1 MVILQ
6 ERKFSLMVIAMT
18 EQMKS
23 DPKKVV
29 HLNVERNS
37 AANSQIAL
45 ARLPA
50 AMHTLR
56 DKARQQLQLFLR
68 ELFDKVDDAMFELAD
83 KANNNHDQN
92 IFFDSMREVRIRR
105 RAMEASFFRC
115 IDIGFAQ
122 LLDPSAYRDE
132 KHAGEQAVS
141 LDDLSLVKNDEL
153 EEMVAVDGMVNKAN
167 EQFAEPIQHLTLRI
181 DHLVPTK
188 VYQKNNP
195 LGVDVICN
203 AFTDATKALNI
214 DVKAKLV
221 LFKLFDNI
229 VMTKLGK
236 LFDVL
241 NQTLIDANILPS
253 LKQDVSAK
261 KPTSSSSVDQF
272 GQGISAQ
279 YGLGAQK
286 AGAGTG
292 GLTQHYDDQTNQV
305 LHQLRDL
312 LGANRSTPR
321 AQLPGEEITTQDLI
335 KILSMA
341 QQQNTISAPI
351 ASGTPV
357 NLRSF
362 LAELL
367 RNETQTAAAIN
378 QVDDDVIN
386 LVSMMFEFILDD
398 RNLAAPM
405 KALIGRLQIPMVKV
419 AIADKT
425 FFSKGGHPARRLLN
439 EMAMAC
445 LGWQESSEE
454 NQRKDSL
461 FNKMEETVRAIL
473 TEFDTDMGIF
483 ERLLVDFRSF
493 LDKEKR
499 RAQILEQRTIDAEDG
514 KAKSERA
521 RAQVDAELNRICAGK
536 ELPLAVTKLLREAW
550 ANVMFIT
557 SLKQGVEG
565 DDWRNCSA
573 TAQQLV
579 WSVTAAMD
587 KDNRQRLLKLVPE
600 LLQKLRTGL
609 ESISFSPFETTNL
622 FKQLETV
629 HLARLRGDVKPQ
641 VDTPSVSAADLAAK
655 ANELA
660 AKNANMKAAM
670 VEAQMRAQQAANAA
684 QASAQTNTPS
694 DTQTKTQNSA
704 TAASALAAVDVAAV
718 AVKPSDVKS
727 TNEPVVTNA
736 VVADVQEHKPTISEP
751 EVPVAEAA
759 AEVMVTT
766 AVAADA
772 VVAPVTEQIFVVE
785 ETISEIVQADP
796 QHLALV
802 NNITQGTWFEMQGE
816 AGEKYRCRLAAII
829 RSVGKYIFVNRSGM
843 KVAEES
849 RESLAIA
856 LQAKRLTILD
866 DGMLFDRALEA
877 VIGTLRE
884 QRQTN

>member
-1 MVILQ
+1 MSEHL
-6 ERKFSLMVIAMT
+6 KA
-18 EQMKS
+18 

-37 AANSQIAL
+37 TANSQISL

-105 RAMEASFFRC
+105 RAMETSFFRS
-115 IDIGFAQ
+115 IDISFAR
-122 LLDPSAYRDE
+122 LLDPNAYRDE
-132 KHAGEQAVS
+132 KQKDETAVS

-153 EEMVAVDGMVNKAN
+153 EEMVAVDSMINKAN
-167 EQFAEPIQHLTLRI
+167 EQFSEPIQHLTLRI
-181 DHLVPTK
+181 DHLVPIK

-195 LGVDVICN
+195 LGVDVICS
-203 AFTDATKALNI
+203 AFTDATKTLSI

-229 VMTKLGK
+229 VMSRLGK
-236 LFDVL
+236 FFDVL

-253 LKQDVSAK
+253 LKQAVRAPR
-261 KPTSSSSVDQF
+261 KPTSNVAESFGKGLSAEVDLGLQAAPVT
-272 GQGISAQ
+272 GGVTAQ
-279 YGLGAQK
+279 Y
-286 AGAGTG
+286 
-292 GLTQHYDDQTNQV
+292 DEQTNQV
-305 LHQLRDL
+305 LSQLRNL
-312 LGANRSTPR
+312 LGANRSAPR
-321 AQLPGEEITTQDLI
+321 ASLPGEEITTQDLI
-335 KILSMA
+335 KILSLA
-341 QQQNTISAPI
+341 QQQNTYSMPVVNSAP
-351 ASGTPV
+351 A
-357 NLRSF
+357 NLRSM
-362 LAELL
+362 LNELL
-367 RNETQTAAAIN
+367 QQETQTAAAIN

-454 NQRKDSL
+454 SQRKDSL
-461 FNKMEETVRAIL
+461 YSKMEETVRAVL
-473 TEFDTDMGIF
+473 TEFDTDMSIF
-483 ERLLVDFRSF
+483 ERLLVDFRSY

-536 ELPLAVTKLLREAW
+536 DLPLAVTKLLREAW

-557 SLKQGVEG
+557 TLKQGVES

-579 WSVTAAMD
+579 WSVTASMD

-609 ESISFSPFETTNL
+609 EGISFSPFETTNL

-629 HLARLRGDVKPQ
+629 HLARLRGEPKPAIAEAAP
-641 VDTPSVSAADLAAK
+641 VASAAELATK
-655 ANELA
+655 AQELA
-660 AKNANMKAAM
+660 AKNASMKAAM
-670 VEAQMRAQQAANAA
+670 VEAQQKAQLAANAEAA
-684 QASAQTNTPS
+684 QARRV
-694 DTQTKTQNSA
+694 
-704 TAASALAAVDVAAV
+704 AVDV
-718 AVKPSDVKS
+718 
-727 TNEPVVTNA
+727 PVVTE
-736 VVADVQEHKPTISEP
+736 QEIIVDETSALEIH
-751 EVPVAEAA
+751 VAE
-759 AEVMVTT
+759 VGV
-766 AVAADA
+766 
-772 VVAPVTEQIFVVE
+772 
-785 ETISEIVQADP
+785 ISEIIATAVSAVDPTLLESPVIEPEATSVVETEVAHTVEIIEVNVQPEDFTADEPVTHSIQADP

-802 NNITQGTWFEMQGE
+802 NNITQGTWFEMQGD

-856 LQAKRLTILD
+856 LQTKRLTILD

-877 VIGTLRE
+877 VIGNLRE
-884 QRQTN
+884 KRTMN

>member
-1 MVILQ
+1 
-6 ERKFSLMVIAMT
+6 MT

-29 HLNVERNS
+29 QLNVERNS
-37 AANSQIAL
+37 VANSQIAL

-105 RAMEASFFRC
+105 RAMETSFFRS
-115 IDIGFAQ
+115 IDISFAQ
-122 LLDPSAYRDE
+122 LLDPNAYRDE
-132 KHAGEQAVS
+132 KQSGEKSVS

-167 EQFAEPIQHLTLRI
+167 ELFAEPIQHLTLRI

-203 AFTDATKALNI
+203 AFTDATKTLNV

-253 LKQDVSAK
+253 LKQDVRVK
-261 KPTSSSSVDQF
+261 KPSSTTSTSPADQY

-286 AGAGTG
+286 AGAETG
-292 GLTQHYDDQTNQV
+292 GLVQSYDDQTNQV

-312 LGANRSTPR
+312 LGANRSAPR
-321 AQLPGEEITTQDLI
+321 VQLPGEEITTQDLI
-335 KILSMA
+335 KILSLA
-341 QQQNTISAPI
+341 QQQNTISTPATSGAP
-351 ASGTPV
+351 A
-357 NLRSF
+357 NLRS
-362 LAELL
+362 LLSELL
-367 RNETQTAAAIN
+367 HNETQMAAAIN

-461 FNKMEETVRAIL
+461 FNKMEETVRSIL
-473 TEFDTDMGIF
+473 TEFDTDMSIF

-557 SLKQGVEG
+557 SLKQGVESEE
-565 DDWRNCSA
+565 WRSCSV

-587 KDNRQRLLKLVPE
+587 KDNRQSLLKLVPE

-629 HLARLRGDVKPQ
+629 HLARLRGETKSQ
-641 VDTPSVSAADLAAK
+641 AEAASVSAADLEAK
-655 ANELA
+655 AAALA
-660 AKNANMKAAM
+660 AKNASMKAAM
-670 VEAQMRAQQAANAA
+670 AEAQARAQQAATA
-684 QASAQTNTPS
+684 QAKVEESVAPANVIAEKLTPVVDS
-694 DTQTKTQNSA
+694 SVLQPSE
-704 TAASALAAVDVAAV
+704 ASSVSSVVIEPVDV
-718 AVKPSDVKS
+718 
-727 TNEPVVTNA
+727 
-736 VVADVQEHKPTISEP
+736 VVASTIAVEESVDVIEIVTADQILIEEPISE
-751 EVPVAEAA
+751 
-759 AEVMVTT
+759 
-766 AVAADA
+766 
-772 VVAPVTEQIFVVE
+772 
-785 ETISEIVQADP
+785 SLKADP

-856 LQAKRLTILD
+856 LQTKRLTILD

-884 QRQTN
+884 QRVSS

>member
-1 MVILQ
+1 MS
-6 ERKFSLMVIAMT
+6 EH
-18 EQMKS
+18 MKS

-29 HLNVERNS
+29 QLNVERNS
-37 AANSQIAL
+37 SANSQVAL

-50 AMHTLR
+50 AIHSLR
-56 DKARQQLQLFLR
+56 DKARQQLQICLR

-105 RAMEASFFRC
+105 RAMETAFFRS
-115 IDIGFAQ
+115 IDIRFAQ
-122 LLDPSAYRDE
+122 LLDPTAYRDE
-132 KHAGEQAVS
+132 SQSGEKNIS

-153 EEMVAVDGMVNKAN
+153 EEMVAVDGMINKAN
-167 EQFAEPIQHLTLRI
+167 EQYAESIQHLTLRI

-203 AFTDATKALNI
+203 AFTDATKILSV

-229 VMTKLGK
+229 IMTKLGK
-236 LFDVL
+236 LFSAL

-253 LKQDVSAK
+253 LKEDIRPKKSAASTADNK
-261 KPTSSSSVDQF
+261 DQ
-272 GQGISAQ
+272 I
-279 YGLGAQK
+279 GLGI
-286 AGAGTG
+286 GSEFNLG
-292 GLTQHYDDQTNQV
+292 GSARGDSGGFIQSYDEATNQV
-305 LHQLRDL
+305 LHQLRNL
-312 LGANRSTPR
+312 LGANRTSAP
-321 AQLPGEEITTQDLI
+321 ASLPGEEVATQDLI
-335 KILSMA
+335 KILSRA
-341 QQQNTISAPI
+341 QQQNTLSAPV
-351 ASGTPV
+351 APV
-357 NLRSF
+357 NLRHL
-362 LAELL
+362 LADLL
-367 RNETQTAAAIN
+367 RSETQTAASIN

-439 EMAMAC
+439 ELAMAC

-461 FNKMEETVRAIL
+461 YNKMEETVRTVL
-473 TEFDTDMGIF
+473 TDFDTDMSIF

-521 RAQVDAELNRICAGK
+521 RAQVDAELNRICANT
-536 ELPLAVTKLLREAW
+536 ELPMAVSKLLREAW

-557 SLKQGVEG
+557 SLKQGVDSDE
-565 DDWRNCSA
+565 WRNASV

-579 WSVTAAMD
+579 WSVTAPMD

-600 LLQKLRTGL
+600 LLQKVRTGL
-609 ESISFSPFETTNL
+609 ESISFSPFETTNM
-622 FKQLETV
+622 FKQLEMV
-629 HLARLRGDVKPQ
+629 HLARLRAEPKPTA
-641 VDTPSVSAADLAAK
+641 DTLTSAAALEAK
-655 ANELA
+655 ASEMA
-660 AKNANMKAAM
+660 RKNADMKAAM
-670 VEAQMRAQQAANAA
+670 LEAQRKAALNAVNPAPTQEIFTVVDEQQ
-684 QASAQTNTPS
+684 SADVTAEVTVEV
-694 DTQTKTQNSA
+694 A
-704 TAASALAAVDVAAV
+704 VEVAASDSEVL
-718 AVKPSDVKS
+718 SQ
-727 TNEPVVTNA
+727 
-736 VVADVQEHKPTISEP
+736 VADVGAIANEMIAEP
-751 EVPVAEAA
+751 IASREG
-759 AEVMVTT
+759 
-766 AVAADA
+766 
-772 VVAPVTEQIFVVE
+772 VTESIQI
-785 ETISEIVQADP
+785 DP

-802 NNITQGTWFEMQGE
+802 SNITQGTWFEMQGE
-816 AGEKYRCRLAAII
+816 SGEKYRCRLAAII

-849 RESLAIA
+849 RESLALA
-856 LQAKRLTILD
+856 LQTKRLTILD

-877 VIGTLRE
+877 VIGNLRE
-884 QRQTN
+884 QRLTN

>member
-1 MVILQ
+1 MS
-6 ERKFSLMVIAMT
+6 EH
-18 EQMKS
+18 MKS

-29 HLNVERNS
+29 QLNVERNS
-37 AANSQIAL
+37 TANSQVAL

-105 RAMEASFFRC
+105 RAMETAFFRS
-115 IDIGFAQ
+115 IDIRFAQ

-132 KHAGEQAVS
+132 SPSGEKSIS

-153 EEMVAVDGMVNKAN
+153 EEMVAVDGMINKAN
-167 EQFAEPIQHLTLRI
+167 EQFAEAIQHLTLRI

-203 AFTDATKALNI
+203 AFTDSTKTLNV

-236 LFDVL
+236 LFAAL
-241 NQTLIDANILPS
+241 NQTLVDANILPS
-253 LKQDVSAK
+253 LKEDVRPK
-261 KPTSSSSVDQF
+261 KSSSASTSVDQF
-272 GQGISAQ
+272 GQGISANFNV
-279 YGLGAQK
+279 GGSVGAE
-286 AGAGTG
+286 TG
-292 GLTQHYDDQTNQV
+292 GLVQSYDEQTNQV
-305 LHQLRDL
+305 LHQLRNL
-312 LGANRSTPR
+312 LGSNRSSPPV
-321 AQLPGEEITTQDLI
+321 QLPGEEVTTKDLI
-335 KILSMA
+335 KILSLA
-341 QQQNTISAPI
+341 QQQNTLSAP
-351 ASGTPV
+351 AAPV
-357 NLRSF
+357 NLRN
-362 LAELL
+362 LLGDLL
-367 RNETQTAAAIN
+367 RSETQTAAAIN

-461 FNKMEETVRAIL
+461 FNKMEETVRTVL
-473 TEFDTDMGIF
+473 TDFDTDMSIF

-536 ELPLAVTKLLREAW
+536 DLPLAVTKLLREAW

-557 SLKQGVEG
+557 SLKQGVDSDE
-565 DDWRNCSA
+565 WRNASA

-579 WSVTAAMD
+579 WSVVAPMD

-629 HLARLRGDVKPQ
+629 HLARLRGDQKP
-641 VDTPSVSAADLAAK
+641 VAEVATSSAAALEAK
-655 ANELA
+655 ATEMA
-660 AKNANMKAAM
+660 TKNADMKAAM
-670 VEAQMRAQQAANAA
+670 LEAQRKAQQAASAAIQSSVTQSSIVQPLIAQQPENQTEQRA
-684 QASAQTNTPS
+684 QAVTS
-694 DTQTKTQNSA
+694 DT
-704 TAASALAAVDVAAV
+704 
-718 AVKPSDVKS
+718 
-727 TNEPVVTNA
+727 
-736 VVADVQEHKPTISEP
+736 
-751 EVPVAEAA
+751 A
-759 AEVMVTT
+759 AEVSEPIFTV
-766 AVAADA
+766 VAESAA
-772 VVAPVTEQIFVVE
+772 VVNETEAAVVE
-785 ETISEIVQADP
+785 MPAANEVSVANEEFAASEDTSVATQSIGVSESTVDENISANTHDAAISESIQVDP

-802 NNITQGTWFEMQGE
+802 SNITQGTWFEMQGD

-849 RESLAIA
+849 RESLALA
-856 LQAKRLTILD
+856 LQTKRLTILD

-877 VIGTLRE
+877 VIGTLRD
-884 QRQTN
+884 QRNLS

>member
-1 MVILQ
+1 MSEHL
-6 ERKFSLMVIAMT
+6 KA
-18 EQMKS
+18 

-29 HLNVERNS
+29 QLNVERNS
-37 AANSQIAL
+37 TANSQIAL

-50 AMHTLR
+50 AMHSLR

-105 RAMEASFFRC
+105 RAMETSFFRS
-115 IDIGFAQ
+115 IDISFAR
-122 LLDPSAYRDE
+122 LLDPNAYRDE
-132 KHAGEQAVS
+132 KHVDDHSVS

-167 EQFAEPIQHLTLRI
+167 EQFSESIQHLTLRI
-181 DHLVPTK
+181 DHLVPIK

-195 LGVDVICN
+195 LGVDVICG
-203 AFTDATKALNI
+203 AFTDATKTLNV

-229 VMTKLGK
+229 VMARLGK
-236 LFDVL
+236 FFDVL
-241 NQTLIDANILPS
+241 NQALIDANILPS
-253 LKQDVSAK
+253 LKPVSRAPK
-261 KPTSSSSVDQF
+261 KPTSHVAESFGKGLSAEVDMGLQ
-272 GQGISAQ
+272 SAPV
-279 YGLGAQK
+279 
-286 AGAGTG
+286 TG
-292 GLTQHYDDQTNQV
+292 GFAPHYDEQTNQV
-305 LHQLRDL
+305 LSQLRNL
-312 LGANRSTPR
+312 LGASRSAPR
-321 AQLPGEEITTQDLI
+321 AQLPGEEITSQDLI
-335 KILSMA
+335 KILSLA
-341 QQQNTISAPI
+341 QQQNTYGMPVANSA
-351 ASGTPV
+351 PV
-357 NLRSF
+357 NLRSM
-362 LAELL
+362 LNELL
-367 RNETQTAAAIN
+367 HQETQTAAAIN

-461 FNKMEETVRAIL
+461 YSKMEETVRAVL
-473 TEFDTDMGIF
+473 SEFDTDMSIF
-483 ERLLVDFRSF
+483 ERLLVDFRSY

-521 RAQVDAELNRICAGK
+521 RAQVDAELNRICTGRD
-536 ELPLAVTKLLREAW
+536 LPLAVTKLLREAW

-557 SLKQGVEG
+557 SLKQGVESEE
-565 DDWRNCSA
+565 WRNCSM

-579 WSVTAAMD
+579 WSVTATMD

-622 FKQLETV
+622 FKQLEVV
-629 HLARLRGDVKPQ
+629 HLARLRGDAKPA
-641 VDTPSVSAADLAAK
+641 VADTVPVASAAELAIK
-655 ANELA
+655 AQELA
-660 AKNANMKAAM
+660 AKNANVKAALI
-670 VEAQMRAQQAANAA
+670 EAQQKAQLAANEALQA
-684 QASAQTNTPS
+684 QRAV
-694 DTQTKTQNSA
+694 KE
-704 TAASALAAVDVAAV
+704 TAAESITPATQDVVTEQNVIVAEVAPTAIDVAAV
-718 AVKPSDVKS
+718 TAAQPVTGNSSADVEAAKPVEPPAVEENVTIIVD
-727 TNEPVVTNA
+727 EPVT
-736 VVADVQEHKPTISEP
+736 QSIQ
-751 EVPVAEAA
+751 
-759 AEVMVTT
+759 
-766 AVAADA
+766 ADA
-772 VVAPVTEQIFVVE
+772 
-785 ETISEIVQADP
+785 

-829 RSVGKYIFVNRSGM
+829 RSVGKYIFVNRAGM

-856 LQAKRLTILD
+856 LQTKRLTILD

-884 QRQTN
+884 QRMTT

>member
-1 MVILQ
+1 M
-6 ERKFSLMVIAMT
+6 S

-37 AANSQIAL
+37 AANSQVAL

-50 AMHTLR
+50 AMHSLR

-105 RAMEASFFRC
+105 RAMESAFFRS

-122 LLDPSAYRDE
+122 LLDPTAYRDE
-132 KHAGEQAVS
+132 QQFSEKSVS

-203 AFTDATKALNI
+203 AFTDSTKVLNV

-253 LKQDVSAK
+253 LKQDVRVK
-261 KPTSSSSVDQF
+261 KPSTSSTADHY

-279 YGLGAQK
+279 YGLGGQQ
-286 AGAGTG
+286 AGAETG
-292 GLTQHYDDQTNQV
+292 GLVQNYDDQTNQV
-305 LHQLRDL
+305 LHHLRDL
-312 LGANRSTPR
+312 LGANRSAPR
-321 AQLPGEEITTQDLI
+321 VQLPGEEITTRDLI
-335 KILSMA
+335 KILSLA
-341 QQQNTISAPI
+341 QQQNTIGAPA
-351 ASGTPV
+351 ASGAPA
-357 NLRSF
+357 NLRS
-362 LAELL
+362 LLTDLL

-445 LGWQESSEE
+445 LGWQESSDE

-461 FNKMEETVRAIL
+461 FNKMDETVRAIL
-473 TEFDTDMGIF
+473 TDFDTDMSIF

-499 RAQILEQRTIDAEDG
+499 RASILEQRTIDAEDG

-536 ELPLAVTKLLREAW
+536 ELPLAATKLLREAW

-557 SLKQGVEG
+557 SLKQGVDSEE
-565 DDWRNCSA
+565 WRICSA

-579 WSVTAAMD
+579 WSVTATMD

-629 HLARLRGDVKPQ
+629 HLARLRGEVKPQ
-641 VDTPSVSAADLAAK
+641 TDAAAAVSAADLAAK
-655 ANELA
+655 ASDMA
-660 AKNANMKAAM
+660 AKNAKMNATKADTQKVAPQVISPALPETKAQDIAAPAPV
-670 VEAQMRAQQAANAA
+670 VEAPKEAVV
-684 QASAQTNTPS
+684 P
-694 DTQTKTQNSA
+694 SA
-704 TAASALAAVDVAAV
+704 TIVELPLASQTINETIEVAAKPVDEVVAPAEV
-718 AVKPSDVKS
+718 AVAS
-727 TNEPVVTNA
+727 
-736 VVADVQEHKPTISEP
+736 
-751 EVPVAEAA
+751 A
-759 AEVMVTT
+759 AEV
-766 AVAADA
+766 
-772 VVAPVTEQIFVVE
+772 FVVE
-785 ETISEIVQADP
+785 ESIHERVQADP

-856 LQAKRLTILD
+856 LQTKRLTILD

-884 QRQTN
+884 QRTLS

>member
-1 MVILQ
+1 
-6 ERKFSLMVIAMT
+6 MT

-29 HLNVERNS
+29 HLNVERNTT
-37 AANSQIAL
+37 ANAQVVL

-105 RAMEASFFRC
+105 RAMETSFFRS
-115 IDIGFAQ
+115 IDISFAQ

-132 KHAGEQAVS
+132 KRSADKSLS

-167 EQFAEPIQHLTLRI
+167 ELFAEPIQHLTLRI

-203 AFTDATKALNI
+203 AFTDATKALNV

-253 LKQDVSAK
+253 LKQDVRAK
-261 KPTSSSSVDQF
+261 KPSANTTADHY

-279 YGLGAQK
+279 YGMGTQK
-286 AGAGTG
+286 AGAETG
-292 GLTQHYDDQTNQV
+292 GLIQHYDDQTNQV

-312 LGANRSTPR
+312 LGSNRSAPR
-321 AQLPGEEITTQDLI
+321 AQMPGEEITTQDLI
-335 KILSMA
+335 KILSLA
-341 QQQNTISAPI
+341 QQQNTISAPV
-351 ASGTPV
+351 ASGVPV
-357 NLRSF
+357 NLRS
-362 LAELL
+362 LLTDLL
-367 RNETQTAAAIN
+367 RNETETVAAIN

-445 LGWQESSEE
+445 LGWQESSDE

-461 FNKMEETVRAIL
+461 FNKMEETVRSIL
-473 TEFDTDMGIF
+473 TEFDTDMSIF

-521 RAQVDAELNRICAGK
+521 RAQVDAELNRIGAGK
-536 ELPLAVTKLLREAW
+536 ELPAAVTKLLREAW

-557 SLKQGVEG
+557 SLKQGVESEE
-565 DDWRNCSA
+565 WRSCSA

-622 FKQLETV
+622 FKQLEVV

-641 VDTPSVSAADLAAK
+641 VDTPAVSAADLAAK
-655 ANELA
+655 ASEMA
-660 AKNANMKAAM
+660 AKNANVKAAM
-670 VEAQMRAQQAANAA
+670 VDAQRRAQQAANASA
-684 QASAQTNTPS
+684 QAKALNASTSAVES
-694 DTQTKTQNSA
+694 
-704 TAASALAAVDVAAV
+704 VAATTNL
-718 AVKPSDVKS
+718 A
-727 TNEPVVTNA
+727 NEPA
-736 VVADVQEHKPTISEP
+736 IQ
-751 EVPVAEAA
+751 
-759 AEVMVTT
+759 T
-766 AVAADA
+766 AVAAELISAQPA
-772 VVAPVTEQIFVVE
+772 VIEAVDPVAELVSQDAPVVDVPTAAQANPIFVVE
-785 ETISEIVQADP
+785 EAITESVQADP

-802 NNITQGTWFEMQGE
+802 NNITQGTWFEMQGD

-856 LQAKRLTILD
+856 LQTKRLTILD

-884 QRQTN
+884 QRNLS

>member
-1 MVILQ
+1 M
-6 ERKFSLMVIAMT
+6 S

-37 AANSQIAL
+37 TANSQVVL

-105 RAMEASFFRC
+105 RPMESAFFRS

-122 LLDPSAYRDE
+122 LLDPTAYRDE
-132 KHAGEQAVS
+132 QHSSEKSIS

-203 AFTDATKALNI
+203 AFTDATKVLSI

-253 LKQDVSAK
+253 LKQDVRVK
-261 KPTSSSSVDQF
+261 KPSTASTADHY

-279 YGLGAQK
+279 YGLGGQQ
-286 AGAGTG
+286 AGADTG
-292 GLTQHYDDQTNQV
+292 GLVQNYDDQTNQV
-305 LHQLRDL
+305 LHHLRDL
-312 LGANRSTPR
+312 LGANRSAPR
-321 AQLPGEEITTQDLI
+321 AQLPGEEITTRDLI
-335 KILSMA
+335 KILSLA
-341 QQQNTISAPI
+341 QQQNTTGAPA
-351 ASGTPV
+351 ASGAPA
-357 NLRSF
+357 NLRS
-362 LAELL
+362 LLTDLL
-367 RNETQTAAAIN
+367 RNETQTVAAIN

-445 LGWQESSEE
+445 LGWQESSDE

-461 FNKMEETVRAIL
+461 FNKMDETVRAIL
-473 TEFDTDMGIF
+473 TDFDTDMSIF

-536 ELPLAVTKLLREAW
+536 ELPLAATKLLREAW

-557 SLKQGVEG
+557 SLKQGVDSEE
-565 DDWRNCSA
+565 WRNCSA

-629 HLARLRGDVKPQ
+629 HLARLRGELKPQ
-641 VDTPSVSAADLAAK
+641 ADAAAAVSAAELAAN
-655 ANELA
+655 ASEMA
-660 AKNANMKAAM
+660 AKNAKMKEAM
-670 VEAQMRAQQAANAA
+670 ADAQKVAPQVVSTVVPMA
-684 QASAQTNTPS
+684 TP
-694 DTQTKTQNSA
+694 Q
-704 TAASALAAVDVAAV
+704 DVAAP
-718 AVKPSDVKS
+718 AP
-727 TNEPVVTNA
+727 
-736 VVADVQEHKPTISEP
+736 VADTSNEARVTAAATVELPSVSQAINEST
-751 EVPVAEAA
+751 EVAAQPVNEVVAA
-759 AEVMVTT
+759 AEVT
-766 AVAADA
+766 AVSNADQ
-772 VVAPVTEQIFVVE
+772 VIVVE
-785 ETISEIVQADP
+785 ESVSKSVQADP

-856 LQAKRLTILD
+856 LQTKRLTILD

-884 QRQTN
+884 QRTLG

>member
-1 MVILQ
+1 
-6 ERKFSLMVIAMT
+6 MT
-18 EQMKS
+18 EHMKS

-37 AANSQIAL
+37 GANSQVAL

-105 RAMEASFFRC
+105 RAMEASFFRS
-115 IDIGFAQ
+115 IDISFAQ

-132 KHAGEQAVS
+132 KQSADKSAS

-203 AFTDATKALNI
+203 AFTDATKTLNV

-253 LKQDVSAK
+253 LKQEVRAK
-261 KPTSSSSVDQF
+261 KLSPSSTDDHF
-272 GQGISAQ
+272 GRGISAQ
-279 YGLGAQK
+279 FGLDSQK

-292 GLTQHYDDQTNQV
+292 GLVQSYDDQTNQV

-312 LGANRSTPR
+312 LGANRSAPR
-321 AQLPGEEITTQDLI
+321 VQLPGEEITTQDLI
-335 KILSMA
+335 KILSLA
-341 QQQNTISAPI
+341 QQQNTIGAPV
-351 ASGTPV
+351 ASGAPV
-357 NLRSF
+357 SLRNL
-362 LAELL
+362 LTDLL

-445 LGWQESSEE
+445 LGWQESSDE

-461 FNKMEETVRAIL
+461 FNKMEETVRSIL
-473 TEFDTDMGIF
+473 TDFDTDMSIF

-521 RAQVDAELNRICAGK
+521 RAQVDAELNRICASK
-536 ELPLAVTKLLREAW
+536 ELPLAVAKLLREAW

-557 SLKQGVEG
+557 SLKQGVES
-565 DDWRNCSA
+565 DEWRSCST

-629 HLARLRGDVKPQ
+629 HLARLRGEVKPQ
-641 VDTPSVSAADLAAK
+641 VDVVPSVSAADLAAK
-655 ANELA
+655 ASEMA

-684 QASAQTNTPS
+684 AQAG
-694 DTQTKTQNSA
+694 KVQNI
-704 TAASALAAVDVAAV
+704 AVPA
-718 AVKPSDVKS
+718 
-727 TNEPVVTNA
+727 
-736 VVADVQEHKPTISEP
+736 
-751 EVPVAEAA
+751 PVAEGAA
-759 AEVMVTT
+759 ATTEVAPEL
-766 AVAADA
+766 AVKA
-772 VVAPVTEQIFVVE
+772 VVIAELSPTSQAVIEPVELVVEPVSDVVAVVEVAKATETDQIFVVE
-785 ETISEIVQADP
+785 ETISESVQADP

-802 NNITQGTWFEMQGE
+802 NNITQGTWFEMQGDG
-816 AGEKYRCRLAAII
+816 GEKYRCRLAAII

-856 LQAKRLTILD
+856 LQTKRLTILD

-884 QRQTN
+884 QRTMN

>member
-1 MVILQ
+1 MS
-6 ERKFSLMVIAMT
+6 EH
-18 EQMKS
+18 MKS

-29 HLNVERNS
+29 QLNVERNS
-37 AANSQIAL
+37 TANSQVAL

-105 RAMEASFFRC
+105 RAMETAFFRS
-115 IDIGFAQ
+115 IDIRFAQ

-132 KHAGEQAVS
+132 SPSGEKSIS

-153 EEMVAVDGMVNKAN
+153 EEMVAVDGMINKAN
-167 EQFAEPIQHLTLRI
+167 EQFAEAIQHLTLRI

-203 AFTDATKALNI
+203 AFTDSTKTLNV

-236 LFDVL
+236 LFAAL
-241 NQTLIDANILPS
+241 NQTLVDANILPS
-253 LKQDVSAK
+253 LKEDVRPK
-261 KPTSSSSVDQF
+261 KSSSASTSADQF
-272 GQGISAQ
+272 GQGISANFNV
-279 YGLGAQK
+279 GGSVGAE
-286 AGAGTG
+286 TG
-292 GLTQHYDDQTNQV
+292 GFVQSYDEQTNQV
-305 LHQLRDL
+305 LHQLRNL
-312 LGANRSTPR
+312 LGSNRSSPPV
-321 AQLPGEEITTQDLI
+321 QLPGEEVTTKDLI
-335 KILSMA
+335 KILSLA
-341 QQQNTISAPI
+341 QQQNTLSAP
-351 ASGTPV
+351 AAPV
-357 NLRSF
+357 NLRN
-362 LAELL
+362 LLGDLL
-367 RNETQTAAAIN
+367 RSETQTAAAIN

-461 FNKMEETVRAIL
+461 FNKMEETVRTVL
-473 TEFDTDMGIF
+473 TDFDTDMSIF

-536 ELPLAVTKLLREAW
+536 DLPLAVTKLLREAW

-557 SLKQGVEG
+557 SLKQGVDSDE
-565 DDWRNCSA
+565 WRNASA

-579 WSVTAAMD
+579 WSVVAPMD

-629 HLARLRGDVKPQ
+629 HLARLRGDQK
-641 VDTPSVSAADLAAK
+641 
-655 ANELA
+655 
-660 AKNANMKAAM
+660 
-670 VEAQMRAQQAANAA
+670 
-684 QASAQTNTPS
+684 
-694 DTQTKTQNSA
+694 
-704 TAASALAAVDVAAV
+704 
-718 AVKPSDVKS
+718 
-727 TNEPVVTNA
+727 
-736 VVADVQEHKPTISEP
+736 
-751 EVPVAEAA
+751 PVAEAA
-759 AEVMVTT
+759 TSSAAALEAKATEMATKNADMKAAMLEAQRKAQQAASAAIQSSVTQSSIVQPLIAQQPENQTEQRAQAVTSDAAAEVSEPIFTV
-766 AVAADA
+766 VAESAA
-772 VVAPVTEQIFVVE
+772 VVNEAEAAVE
-785 ETISEIVQADP
+785 MPAANEVSVANEELAASEDTSVATQSIGVSESTVDENISANTHDAAISESIQVDP

-802 NNITQGTWFEMQGE
+802 SNITQGTWFEMQGD

-849 RESLAIA
+849 RESLALA
-856 LQAKRLTILD
+856 LQTKRLTILD

-877 VIGTLRE
+877 VIGTLRD
-884 QRQTN
+884 QRNLS

>member
-1 MVILQ
+1 
-6 ERKFSLMVIAMT
+6 MT
-18 EQMKS
+18 EHMKS

-37 AANSQIAL
+37 VANSQVAL

-105 RAMEASFFRC
+105 RAMETSFFRS
-115 IDIGFAQ
+115 IDISFAQ

-132 KHAGEQAVS
+132 KQSGEKSVS

-203 AFTDATKALNI
+203 AFTDATKALNV

-253 LKQDVSAK
+253 LKQEVRAK
-261 KPTSSSSVDQF
+261 KPSTTSTADQY

-279 YGLGAQK
+279 YGLGTQK
-286 AGAGTG
+286 AGAETG
-292 GLTQHYDDQTNQV
+292 GLVQSYDDQTNQV

-312 LGANRSTPR
+312 LGANRSAPR
-321 AQLPGEEITTQDLI
+321 VQLPGEEITTQDLI
-335 KILSMA
+335 KILSLA
-341 QQQNTISAPI
+341 QHQNTINVPV
-351 ASGTPV
+351 ASGATV
-357 NLRSF
+357 NLRG
-362 LAELL
+362 LLTDLL
-367 RNETQTAAAIN
+367 RSETQTAAAIN

-445 LGWQESSEE
+445 LGWQESADES
-454 NQRKDSL
+454 QRKDSL
-461 FNKMEETVRAIL
+461 FNKMEETVRTIL
-473 TEFDTDMGIF
+473 TDFDTDMSIF

-521 RAQVDAELNRICAGK
+521 RAQVDAELNRIYAGK
-536 ELPLAVTKLLREAW
+536 DLPLAVTKLLREAW

-557 SLKQGVEG
+557 SLKQGVESEE
-565 DDWRNCSA
+565 WRNCSA

-579 WSVTAAMD
+579 WSVTAVMD

-622 FKQLETV
+622 FKQLEAV
-629 HLARLRGDVKPQ
+629 HLARLRGEVKPQ
-641 VDTPSVSAADLAAK
+641 VAAPTVSAADLAAK
-655 ANELA
+655 ASEMA
-660 AKNANMKAAM
+660 TKNANMKAAM
-670 VEAQMRAQQAANAA
+670 VEAQMRAQQVVNAAA
-684 QASAQTNTPS
+684 QAKIQTVVTPASEAGVESA
-694 DTQTKTQNSA
+694 A
-704 TAASALAAVDVAAV
+704 TIAEVS
-718 AVKPSDVKS
+718 
-727 TNEPVVTNA
+727 NEPIVKVVEITA
-736 VVADVQEHKPTISEP
+736 LPPVSPTETVALVVEPTSEIVVGSVI
-751 EVPVAEAA
+751 EVVNVSE
-759 AEVMVTT
+759 T
-766 AVAADA
+766 D
-772 VVAPVTEQIFVVE
+772 QIFVVE
-785 ETISEIVQADP
+785 ETISESVQADP

-802 NNITQGTWFEMQGE
+802 NNITQGTWFEMQGD

-843 KVAEES
+843 KVAEEN

-856 LQAKRLTILD
+856 LQTKRLTILD

-884 QRQTN
+884 QRTMN

>member
-1 MVILQ
+1 MSEHL
-6 ERKFSLMVIAMT
+6 KA
-18 EQMKS
+18 

-29 HLNVERNS
+29 HLNTERNS
-37 AANSQIAL
+37 SANSQVAL

-50 AMHTLR
+50 AIHTLR

-83 KANNNHDQN
+83 KASNNHDQN
-92 IFFDSMREVRIRR
+92 IYFDSMREVRIRR
-105 RAMEASFFRC
+105 RTMESAFFRS
-115 IDIGFAQ
+115 IDISFAR
-122 LLDPSAYRDE
+122 LLDPNAYRDE
-132 KHAGEQAVS
+132 KRQDEGAVS
-141 LDDLSLVKNDEL
+141 LEELSLVKNDEL
-153 EEMVAVDGMVNKAN
+153 EELVAIEGMVNKAN
-167 EQFAEPIQHLTLRI
+167 EQFSEAIQHLTMRI
-181 DHLVPTK
+181 DHLVPIK

-195 LGVDVICN
+195 LGVDVVCS
-203 AFTDATKALNI
+203 AFTDATATLNI

-229 VMTKLGK
+229 VMSKLGK
-236 LFDVL
+236 FFDVL
-241 NQTLIDANILPS
+241 NQTLSDANILPS
-253 LKQDVSAK
+253 LKQASRVAK
-261 KPTSSSSVDQF
+261 KPTSNVADSF
-272 GQGISAQ
+272 GRGLSADMGLQGAPVGVTPS
-279 YGLGAQK
+279 
-286 AGAGTG
+286 
-292 GLTQHYDDQTNQV
+292 HYDDQTNQV
-305 LHQLRDL
+305 LSQLRNL
-312 LGANRSTPR
+312 LGASRSAPR

-335 KILSMA
+335 KILSLA
-341 QQQNTISAPI
+341 QHQNTAFAPSAG
-351 ASGTPV
+351 SGTA
-357 NLRSF
+357 NLRAM
-362 LAELL
+362 LNELL
-367 RNETQTAAAIN
+367 QQESVSSPSIN

-454 NQRKDSL
+454 NQRRDSL
-461 FNKMEETVRAIL
+461 FNKMDEIVRAVL
-473 TEFDTDMGIF
+473 TEFDTDMSIF
-483 ERLLVDFRSF
+483 ERLLVDFRSY

-521 RAQVDAELNRICAGK
+521 RAQVDAELNRICKGK

-557 SLKQGVEG
+557 TLKQGVESE
-565 DDWRNCSA
+565 DWRNASA
-573 TAQQLV
+573 IAQQLV
-579 WSVTAAMD
+579 WSVTATMD

-622 FKQLETV
+622 FKQLEVV
-629 HLARLRGDVKPQ
+629 HLARLRGEPK
-641 VDTPSVSAADLAAK
+641 AALAAQAPAVEALTAK
-655 ANELA
+655 AQEMA
-660 AKNANMKAAM
+660 AKNAALKAAAQESLAAKRDVPAVDTVAAPAELPAAPVEQVAINAQPLEPTAEAKFVIQPAADEVATTSVA
-670 VEAQMRAQQAANAA
+670 VEAAEAKAQE
-684 QASAQTNTPS
+684 ASARINEESTEATTAHSEEPV
-694 DTQTKTQNSA
+694 TKT
-704 TAASALAAVDVAAV
+704 
-718 AVKPSDVKS
+718 
-727 TNEPVVTNA
+727 
-736 VVADVQEHKPTISEP
+736 I
-751 EVPVAEAA
+751 EV
-759 AEVMVTT
+759 
-766 AVAADA
+766 
-772 VVAPVTEQIFVVE
+772 
-785 ETISEIVQADP
+785 DP

-802 NNITQGTWFEMQGE
+802 NNITQGTWFEMQGD

-856 LQAKRLTILD
+856 LQTKRLTILD

-884 QRQTN
+884 QRSIS

>member
-1 MVILQ
+1 M
-6 ERKFSLMVIAMT
+6 S

-37 AANSQIAL
+37 AANSQVAL

-105 RAMEASFFRC
+105 RAMESAFFRS

-122 LLDPSAYRDE
+122 LLDPTAYRDE
-132 KHAGEQAVS
+132 QQSSEKSVS

-203 AFTDATKALNI
+203 AFTDSTKVLNV

-221 LFKLFDNI
+221 LFDNI

-236 LFDVL
+236 LFTVL

-253 LKQDVSAK
+253 LKQDVRVK
-261 KPTSSSSVDQF
+261 KPSTTSTADHY

-279 YGLGAQK
+279 YGLGGQQV
-286 AGAGTG
+286 GAETG
-292 GLTQHYDDQTNQV
+292 GLVQNYDEQTNQV
-305 LHQLRDL
+305 LHHLRDL
-312 LGANRSTPR
+312 LGANRSAPR
-321 AQLPGEEITTQDLI
+321 VQLPGEEITTRDLI
-335 KILSMA
+335 KILSLA
-341 QQQNTISAPI
+341 QQQNTIGAPA
-351 ASGTPV
+351 ASGAPA
-357 NLRSF
+357 NLRS
-362 LAELL
+362 LLTDLL

-461 FNKMEETVRAIL
+461 FNKMDETVRAIL
-473 TEFDTDMGIF
+473 TDFDTDMSIF

-499 RAQILEQRTIDAEDG
+499 RASILEQRTIDAEDG

-521 RAQVDAELNRICAGK
+521 RAQVDTELNRICAGK
-536 ELPLAVTKLLREAW
+536 ELPLAATKLLREAW

-557 SLKQGVEG
+557 SLKQGVDSEE
-565 DDWRNCSA
+565 WRICSA

-579 WSVTAAMD
+579 WSVTATMD

-629 HLARLRGDVKPQ
+629 HLARLRGEVKPQ
-641 VDTPSVSAADLAAK
+641 TDAAVAVSAADLAAK
-655 ANELA
+655 ASDMA
-660 AKNANMKAAM
+660 AKNAKMNATKADTQKVAPQVVSPALPETKAQDIAAPAPV
-670 VEAQMRAQQAANAA
+670 VEAPKEAVVTAAAIVELPL
-684 QASAQTNTPS
+684 ASQTINEAVEVSAKPA
-694 DTQTKTQNSA
+694 NEVVA
-704 TAASALAAVDVAAV
+704 TA
-718 AVKPSDVKS
+718 
-727 TNEPVVTNA
+727 EVTTVSN
-736 VVADVQEHKPTISEP
+736 ADV
-751 EVPVAEAA
+751 
-759 AEVMVTT
+759 
-766 AVAADA
+766 
-772 VVAPVTEQIFVVE
+772 E
-785 ETISEIVQADP
+785 ESIHERVQADP

-802 NNITQGTWFEMQGE
+802 SNITQGTWFEMQGE
-816 AGEKYRCRLAAII
+816 GGEKYRCRLAAII

-856 LQAKRLTILD
+856 LQTKRLTILD

-884 QRQTN
+884 QRTLS

>member
-1 MVILQ
+1 MS
-6 ERKFSLMVIAMT
+6 EH
-18 EQMKS
+18 MKS
-23 DPKKVV
+23 DPKKVI

-56 DKARQQLQLFLR
+56 DKARQQLQILLR

-105 RAMEASFFRC
+105 RAMESAFFRS
-115 IDIGFAQ
+115 IDIRFAQ
-122 LLDPSAYRDE
+122 LLDQAAYRDE
-132 KHAGEQAVS
+132 SQADRQVS

-195 LGVDVICN
+195 LGVDVICH
-203 AFTDATKALNI
+203 AFTESTKILSV

-229 VMTKLGK
+229 VMTRLGK
-236 LFDVL
+236 LFEVL
-241 NQTLIDANILPS
+241 NQTLVDANILPS
-253 LKQDVSAK
+253 LKENLRPQKSA
-261 KPTSSSSVDQF
+261 PASAS
-272 GQGISAQ
+272 GQQQGS
-279 YGLGAQK
+279 
-286 AGAGTG
+286 AGADDFV
-292 GLTQHYDDQTNQV
+292 QQYDEQTNQV
-305 LHQLRDL
+305 LHQLRNL
-312 LGANRSTPR
+312 LGTQR
-321 AQLPGEEITTQDLI
+321 AGAPASLSGEAASLSAGRGEEVTTKDLI
-335 KILSMA
+335 KILSLA
-341 QQQNTISAPI
+341 QQQNTLS
-351 ASGTPV
+351 TPV
-357 NLRSF
+357 APVNVRSVLTDLLRS
-362 LAELL
+362 
-367 RNETQTAAAIN
+367 ETPAAAAIN

-445 LGWQESSEE
+445 LGWQESSDEK
-454 NQRKDSL
+454 QRNDGL
-461 FNKMEETVRAIL
+461 YNKMEETVRL
-473 TEFDTDMGIF
+473 VLSEFDTDMSIF

-521 RAQVDAELNRICAGK
+521 RAQVDAELNRICANR
-536 ELPLAVTKLLREAW
+536 ELPAAVTKLLREAW

-557 SLKQGVEG
+557 SLKQGVESNE
-565 DDWRNCSA
+565 WRNVSA

-579 WSVTAAMD
+579 WSVTAPMD
-587 KDNRQRLLKLVPE
+587 KDNRQSLLKLVPE

-609 ESISFSPFETTNL
+609 ESIAFSPFETTNM
-622 FKQLETV
+622 FKQLEMV
-629 HLARLRGDVKPQ
+629 HLARLRGEPQ
-641 VDTPSVSAADLAAK
+641 PAAEGAASAATLEAKARELAQKNADTRAVMLEAQRKAALQAAYPAAQAPEVSDPAAPVSVEPVPVVPVVPVVQQPGASAPALPEDTSVSVSVSAS
-655 ANELA
+655 
-660 AKNANMKAAM
+660 
-670 VEAQMRAQQAANAA
+670 
-684 QASAQTNTPS
+684 ASAP
-694 DTQTKTQNSA
+694 
-704 TAASALAAVDVAAV
+704 
-718 AVKPSDVKS
+718 
-727 TNEPVVTNA
+727 
-736 VVADVQEHKPTISEP
+736 
-751 EVPVAEAA
+751 AEA
-759 AEVMVTT
+759 V
-766 AVAADA
+766 
-772 VVAPVTEQIFVVE
+772 
-785 ETISEIVQADP
+785 SESLAIDP

-802 NNITQGTWFEMQGE
+802 GNITQGTWFEMQGE
-816 AGEKYRCRLAAII
+816 SGEKYRCRLAAII

-849 RESLAIA
+849 RESLALA
-856 LQAKRLTILD
+856 LQTKRLAILD

-884 QRQTN
+884 QRQGN

>member
-1 MVILQ
+1 
-6 ERKFSLMVIAMT
+6 MT
-18 EQMKS
+18 EHLKADS
-23 DPKKVV
+23 KKVV
-29 HLNVERNS
+29 QLNVERN
-37 AANSQIAL
+37 ANANSQVVL

-105 RAMEASFFRC
+105 RAMEASFFRR
-115 IDIGFAQ
+115 IDISFAQ
-122 LLDPSAYRDE
+122 LLDPNAYRDE
-132 KHAGEQAVS
+132 KPMDDRNIS

-153 EEMVAVDGMVNKAN
+153 EEMVAVDSMVNKAN
-167 EQFAEPIQHLTLRI
+167 EQFSESIQHLTLRI
-181 DHLVPTK
+181 DHLVPIK

-195 LGVDVICN
+195 LGVDVICG
-203 AFTDATKALNI
+203 AFTDSTKTLNI

-229 VMTKLGK
+229 VMSKLGK
-236 LFDVL
+236 FFEVL

-253 LKQDVSAK
+253 LKQASRVQK
-261 KPTSSSSVDQF
+261 KPTSNVTESF
-272 GQGISAQ
+272 GK
-279 YGLGAQK
+279 GLSGDIDMGLQSEPVS
-286 AGAGTG
+286 G
-292 GLTQHYDDQTNQV
+292 GFNASYDEQTNQV
-305 LHQLRDL
+305 LSQLRNL
-312 LGANRSTPR
+312 LGASRSTQR
-321 AQLPGEEITTQDLI
+321 AHMADEEIPTQDLI
-335 KILSMA
+335 KILSLA
-341 QQQNTISAPI
+341 QKQNSHALT
-351 ASGTPV
+351 GTNAPV
-357 NLRSF
+357 NLRSM
-362 LAELL
+362 LNDLL
-367 RNETQTAAAIN
+367 HQETRAAAIN
-378 QVDDDVIN
+378 QIDDDVIN

-445 LGWQESSEE
+445 LGWQESSDE

-461 FNKMEETVRAIL
+461 YNKMEEIVRVIL
-473 TEFDTDMGIF
+473 TEFDTNMEIF
-483 ERLLVDFRSF
+483 ERLLVDFRSY

-514 KAKSERA
+514 KAKSERG
-521 RAQVDAELNRICAGK
+521 RAQVDAELNRICTGK
-536 ELPLAVTKLLREAW
+536 NLPVAVTKLLREAW

-557 SLKQGVEG
+557 TLKLGVESEE
-565 DDWRNCSA
+565 WRNCSA

-579 WSVTAAMD
+579 WSVTAPMD
-587 KDNRQRLLKLVPE
+587 KDNRQRLLKLMPE
-600 LLQKLRTGL
+600 LLQRLRTGL

-622 FKQLETV
+622 FKQLEVV
-629 HLARLRGDVKPQ
+629 HLARLRGEPR
-641 VDTPSVSAADLAAK
+641 SVAHEISPAVSAAELATKAADLAT
-655 ANELA
+655 
-660 AKNANMKAAM
+660 KNARMKAAL
-670 VEAQMRAQQAANAA
+670 VEAQQKAQLAINAQLAADARTTKPVVSPVANDVNESKLIADDVASLQKTAQPQDANRESEAEIESLEPSVVEKAETIEVTAIAAEAENAIDIP
-684 QASAQTNTPS
+684 SAQ
-694 DTQTKTQNSA
+694 DLAVVKALDAA
-704 TAASALAAVDVAAV
+704 TAID
-718 AVKPSDVKS
+718 
-727 TNEPVVTNA
+727 EPVV
-736 VVADVQEHKPTISEP
+736 VEP
-751 EVPVAEAA
+751 LA
-759 AEVMVTT
+759 
-766 AVAADA
+766 
-772 VVAPVTEQIFVVE
+772 VE
-785 ETISEIVQADP
+785 EAVIDRVEADP

-856 LQAKRLTILD
+856 LQTKRLTILD

-877 VIGTLRE
+877 VIGNLRE
-884 QRQTN
+884 QRTSN

>member
-1 MVILQ
+1 MS
-6 ERKFSLMVIAMT
+6 EH
-18 EQMKS
+18 MKS

-37 AANSQIAL
+37 AANSQVAL

-105 RAMEASFFRC
+105 RAMETSFFRS
-115 IDIGFAQ
+115 IDISFAQ

-132 KHAGEQAVS
+132 KPSGEKSVS

-203 AFTDATKALNI
+203 AFTDATKALNV

-236 LFDVL
+236 LFEVL

-253 LKQDVSAK
+253 LKQDVRVK
-261 KPTSSSSVDQF
+261 KPSTSPTADHY

-279 YGLGAQK
+279 YGLGVQK
-286 AGAGTG
+286 AGGETG
-292 GLTQHYDDQTNQV
+292 GLVQSYDDQTNQV

-312 LGANRSTPR
+312 LGANRSAPR
-321 AQLPGEEITTQDLI
+321 VQLPGEEITTQDLI
-335 KILSMA
+335 KILSLA
-341 QQQNTISAPI
+341 QQQNTVNAPVTSGAP
-351 ASGTPV
+351 ASLR
-357 NLRSF
+357 NLLSD
-362 LAELL
+362 LL
-367 RNETQTAAAIN
+367 RNETHTAAAIN

-461 FNKMEETVRAIL
+461 FNKMEETVRSIL
-473 TEFDTDMGIF
+473 TDFDTDMSIF

-499 RAQILEQRTIDAEDG
+499 RAQILEQRTIVAEDG

-536 ELPLAVTKLLREAW
+536 EMPLAVTKLLREAW

-557 SLKQGVEG
+557 SLKQGVES
-565 DDWRNCSA
+565 DEWRNCSA

-622 FKQLETV
+622 FKQLESV

-641 VDTPSVSAADLAAK
+641 VEAAPSVSAADLAAK
-655 ANELA
+655 ASEMA

-684 QASAQTNTPS
+684 AQANKVQNAAPAPVIENAAEVVESAHEPIAETADVKLADQAIIEPVA
-694 DTQTKTQNSA
+694 DTVAEVVAVAEVA
-704 TAASALAAVDVAAV
+704 TAAEA
-718 AVKPSDVKS
+718 
-727 TNEPVVTNA
+727 
-736 VVADVQEHKPTISEP
+736 EH
-751 EVPVAEAA
+751 
-759 AEVMVTT
+759 
-766 AVAADA
+766 
-772 VVAPVTEQIFVVE
+772 QFVVE
-785 ETISEIVQADP
+785 ETISESVQADP

-802 NNITQGTWFEMQGE
+802 NNITQGTWFEMQGD

-849 RESLAIA
+849 RESLAVA
-856 LQAKRLTILD
+856 LQTKRLTILD

-884 QRQTN
+884 QRTLS

>member
-1 MVILQ
+1 MS
-6 ERKFSLMVIAMT
+6 EH
-18 EQMKS
+18 MKS

-29 HLNVERNS
+29 QLNVERNS
-37 AANSQIAL
+37 TANSQVAL

-105 RAMEASFFRC
+105 RAMEAAFFRS
-115 IDIGFAQ
+115 IDIRFAQ

-132 KHAGEQAVS
+132 SPSGEKSIS

-153 EEMVAVDGMVNKAN
+153 EEMVAVDGMINKAN
-167 EQFAEPIQHLTLRI
+167 EQFAEAIQHLTLRI

-203 AFTDATKALNI
+203 AFTDSTKTLNV

-236 LFDVL
+236 LFSAL
-241 NQTLIDANILPS
+241 NQTLVDANILPS
-253 LKQDVSAK
+253 LKEDIRPK
-261 KPTSSSSVDQF
+261 KSSPTSASADQF
-272 GQGISAQ
+272 GQGISANFNV
-279 YGLGAQK
+279 GGSVGAE
-286 AGAGTG
+286 TG
-292 GLTQHYDDQTNQV
+292 GLVQSYDEQTNQV
-305 LHQLRDL
+305 LHQLRNL
-312 LGANRSTPR
+312 LGSNRNSAPV
-321 AQLPGEEITTQDLI
+321 QLPGEEVTTKDLI
-335 KILSMA
+335 KILSLA
-341 QQQNTISAPI
+341 QQQNTLSAP
-351 ASGTPV
+351 AAPV
-357 NLRSF
+357 NLRT
-362 LAELL
+362 LL
-367 RNETQTAAAIN
+367 GDLVRSETQTAAAIN

-461 FNKMEETVRAIL
+461 FNKMEETVRTVL
-473 TEFDTDMGIF
+473 TDFDTDMSIF

-536 ELPLAVTKLLREAW
+536 DLPLAVTKLLREAW

-557 SLKQGVEG
+557 SLKQGVDSDE
-565 DDWRNCSA
+565 WRNASA

-579 WSVTAAMD
+579 WSVVAPMD

-629 HLARLRGDVKPQ
+629 HLVRLRGDQKP
-641 VDTPSVSAADLAAK
+641 VAEAVTSSAAALEAK
-655 ANELA
+655 ASEMA
-660 AKNANMKAAM
+660 AKNADMKAAM
-670 VEAQMRAQQAANAA
+670 LEAQRKAQQAASAAVQPSVTQPSIAQLSIAQQAENQTEQSA
-684 QASAQTNTPS
+684 QAITS
-694 DTQTKTQNSA
+694 DA
-704 TAASALAAVDVAAV
+704 TAEVSEPTFIVVAESAAVVNEAKATVAEVPAANEISVANEELAV
-718 AVKPSDVKS
+718 SED
-727 TNEPVVTNA
+727 TN
-736 VVADVQEHKPTISEP
+736 VATQFVGISES
-751 EVPVAEAA
+751 PVDENISANTHEAA
-759 AEVMVTT
+759 
-766 AVAADA
+766 
-772 VVAPVTEQIFVVE
+772 
-785 ETISEIVQADP
+785 ISESIQVDP

-802 NNITQGTWFEMQGE
+802 SNITQGTWFEMQGDS
-816 AGEKYRCRLAAII
+816 GEKYRCRLAAII

-849 RESLAIA
+849 RESLALA
-856 LQAKRLTILD
+856 LQTKRLTILD

-877 VIGTLRE
+877 VIGTLRD
-884 QRQTN
+884 QRNLS